1 MNDQL
6 KVVPVEGKMT
16 GNIKIHSKHKTCRT
30 NLVHP
35 QPTGKAAKKK
45 EMINSNM
52 KNELD
57 LDARYGRCDG

>member
-1 MNDQL
+1 MEWMNDQL

-35 QPTGKAAKKK
+35 
-45 EMINSNM
+45 
-52 KNELD
+52 
-57 LDARYGRCDG
+57 